1 MNISLV
7 AIGTTNGLR
16 IKFPGIADFN
26 TVDIEYNNDID
37 EIVKN
42 SSVKSL
48 SWSEKWFTF
57 LTDDKKLVNIP
68 YEIDINGNFN
78 FVAENAKFSTVADG
92 FAPTD
97 VFAFDHI
104 NTARDVEVDQ
114 QIIVSMQTPGV
125 YIPMYN
131 CSTKNEETFE
141 YNVHTLY

>member
-1 MNISLV
+1 MTFV
-7 AIGTTNGLR
+7 
-16 IKFPGIADFN
+16 
-26 TVDIEYNNDID
+26 ID
-37 EIVKN
+37 
-42 SSVKSL
+42 KSL
-48 SWSEKWFTF
+48 TF

-78 FVAENAKFSTVADG
+78 FVAENAKFATVADS

>member
-1 MNISLV
+1 MNISIV

-16 IKFPGIADFN
+16 IKFPSTTDFN
-26 TVDIEYNNDID
+26 IVDIEYNNDID

-48 SWSEKWFTF
+48 SWSEKSLTF

-78 FVAENAKFSTVADG
+78 FVAENAKFATVSDS

-131 CSTKNEETFE
+131 CSTKNEETFA